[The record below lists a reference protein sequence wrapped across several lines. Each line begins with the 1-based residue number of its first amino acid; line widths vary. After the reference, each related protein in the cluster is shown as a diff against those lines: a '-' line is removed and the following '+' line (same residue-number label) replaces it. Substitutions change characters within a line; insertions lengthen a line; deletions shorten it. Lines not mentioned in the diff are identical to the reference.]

1 MKTIIAEKP
10 SVAKEIAHIVGA
22 DKREEGY
29 MQGNGYYVTWAFG
42 HLVQP
47 AMPETYGM
55 KGFHAENLPVI
66 PDPFVLVP
74 RQVKTENGYKP
85 DAGVLAQIKI
95 IGKLFD
101 SSERIIVATDAG
113 REGELIFRYLYAYL
127 GCRKPFDR
135 LWISSL
141 TDTAIREGLLNLR
154 DGKEYDNLYHAAKA
168 RSEADWLVG
177 INGTQA
183 LTIAAGRGTYS
194 VGRVQTP
201 TLGMVCERYWE
212 HKRFESKPFWQVHFG
227 VVDADSGNILKFTS
241 ANRWTDKATATDIY
255 NKVKDTGSAI
265 ITKVATKRKVE
276 KAPLLYDLTTLQ
288 KEANTQ
294 HGFTAEHT
302 LSIAQ
307 KLYEAK
313 FITYPRTSSRYISDD
328 VFATLPKLFKNLEN
342 HSEYGEKVKLL
353 PGSEDYSKNSVNA
366 AKVTDHHALLITENA
381 AIGLFKDEKIV
392 YDMILCRM
400 IEAFSADCIKDI
412 TSVSAQVDHEVEFG
426 ISGSI
431 IRQTGWRAL
440 SLKGKNKRQDKDA
453 DATDN
458 EVKDQVIPNWQEG
471 QHITLSGCT
480 ITEGKTKPKPLHT
493 ESTLLA
499 AMETAGKEIE
509 DDTMRQAM
517 KDSGIGTPAT
527 RAAIIETLLKRE
539 YMVRQQKKLVPTEK
553 GLALHSVV
561 KNMAIANVEMT
572 GKWEATFDRMIP
584 PHGLE
589 VTYDKTVHILF
600 PASVKYVDLG
610 SEDLI
615 AGKADGAEN
624 VIRVKAA
631 VKNFKKETNMSVIT
645 EDGSFYT
652 FNVKYAKEPL
662 MLNIEM
668 ADFIHDGEAVNRP
681 NNAQEIYLKELGKE
695 SPMLVHLIMKSIH
708 KENKRKVKHIGSKRF
723 GIQYLMKG
731 IYVHS
736 DLLYFHTEIKNQSN
750 VPFDVD
756 YITFKVVDKK
766 VAKRTAIQEQVLL
779 PVRAYNYVVRVAG
792 KKTEQ
797 TVFCLPKFTIPDDK
811 ELVVEMNEK
820 EGGRHQSFVVE
831 NSDLVRALTINE
843 LSVK

>member
-1 MKTIIAEKP
+1 MSQKQQTMKTIIAEKP

-113 REGELIFRYLYAYL
+113 REGELIFRYLYVYL
-127 GCRKPFDR
+127 GCQKPFDR

-212 HKRFESKPFWQVHFG
+212 HKCFESKPFWQVHFG

-241 ANRWTDKATATDIY
+241 VNRWTDKATATDIY
-255 NKVKDTGSAI
+255 NKVKETGSVI

-288 KEANTQ
+288 KEANSQ

-353 PGSEDYSKNSVNA
+353 PGSEDYSKNCVNA

-440 SLKGKNKRQDKDA
+440 SLKEKNNRQDKDA

-458 EVKDQVIPNWQEG
+458 EVKEQVIPNWQEG
-471 QHITLSGCT
+471 QHVTLSGCT

-572 GKWEATFDRMIP
+572 GKWEAELAKIER
-584 PHGLE
+584 GE
-589 VTYDKTVHILF
+589 
-600 PASVKYVDLG
+600 AS
-610 SEDLI
+610 
-615 AGKADGAEN
+615 ADGFTHSIEGYTREITAE
-624 VIRVKAA
+624 
-631 VKNFKKETNMSVIT
+631 
-645 EDGSFYT
+645 
-652 FNVKYAKEPL
+652 L
-662 MLNIEM
+662 
-668 ADFIHDGEAVNRP
+668 
-681 NNAQEIYLKELGKE
+681 LGCE
-695 SPMLVHLIMKSIH
+695 RLFSH
-708 KENKRKVKHIGSKRF
+708 KDSGCQCPKCNQGTMQFF
-723 GIQYLMKG
+723 G
-731 IYVHS
+731 
-736 DLLYFHTEIKNQSN
+736 
-750 VPFDVD
+750 
-756 YITFKVVDKK
+756 KVVRCSNK
-766 VAKRTAIQEQVLL
+766 ECGM
-779 PVRAYNYVVRVAG
+779 PVFKQVAG
-792 KKTEQ
+792 KLLTDADITDLLTKGKTRTLNGFTSKQGKSFSAAIAFDENFN
-797 TVFCLPKFTIPDDK
+797 TKFVFAEHKTA
-811 ELVVEMNEK
+811 EK
-820 EGGRHQSFVVE
+820 RG
-831 NSDLVRALTINE
+831 N
-843 LSVK
+843 VKRYKK

>member
-1 MKTIIAEKP
+1 MSQKQQTMKTIIAEKP

-29 MQGNGYYVTWAFG
+29 MQGNGYFVTWAFG

-113 REGELIFRYLYAYL
+113 REGELIFRYLYVYL
-127 GCRKPFDR
+127 GCQKPFDR

-168 RSEADWLVG
+168 RSEADWLIG

-241 ANRWTDKATATDIY
+241 ANRWADKGTATDIY

-265 ITKVATKRKVE
+265 ITKVVTKRKVE

-288 KEANTQ
+288 KEANSQ

-412 TSVSAQVDHEVEFG
+412 TSVTAKVDHEVEFG

-440 SLKGKNKRQDKDA
+440 SLMEKDNRQYKDA

-517 KDSGIGTPAT
+517 KDCGIGTPAT

-572 GKWEATFDRMIP
+572 GKWEAELAKIER
-584 PHGLE
+584 GE
-589 VTYDKTVHILF
+589 
-600 PASVKYVDLG
+600 AS
-610 SEDLI
+610 
-615 AGKADGAEN
+615 ADGFTHSIEGYTREITAE
-624 VIRVKAA
+624 
-631 VKNFKKETNMSVIT
+631 
-645 EDGSFYT
+645 
-652 FNVKYAKEPL
+652 L
-662 MLNIEM
+662 
-668 ADFIHDGEAVNRP
+668 
-681 NNAQEIYLKELGKE
+681 LGCDRLF
-695 SPMLVHLIMKSIH
+695 SH
-708 KENKRKVKHIGSKRF
+708 KDSGCQCPKCQQGTMQFF
-723 GIQYLMKG
+723 G
-731 IYVHS
+731 
-736 DLLYFHTEIKNQSN
+736 
-750 VPFDVD
+750 
-756 YITFKVVDKK
+756 KVVSCSNK
-766 VAKRTAIQEQVLL
+766 ECGM
-779 PVRAYNYVVRVAG
+779 PVFKQVAG
-792 KKTEQ
+792 KLLTDADITDLLTKGKTRTLNGFTSKQGKSFSAAIAFDENFN
-797 TVFCLPKFTIPDDK
+797 TKFVFAEHKTA
-811 ELVVEMNEK
+811 EK
-820 EGGRHQSFVVE
+820 RG
-831 NSDLVRALTINE
+831 N
-843 LSVK
+843 VKRYKK

>member
-1 MKTIIAEKP
+1 MSQKQQTMKTIIAEKP

-66 PDPFVLVP
+66 PAPFVLVP
-74 RQVKTENGYKP
+74 RQVKTENGYKA

-212 HKRFESKPFWQVHFG
+212 HKHFESKPFWQVHFG
-227 VVDADSGNILKFTS
+227 VVDTDSGNILKFIS

-265 ITKVATKRKVE
+265 ITKVVTKRKVE

-288 KEANTQ
+288 KEANSQ

-412 TSVSAQVDHEVEFG
+412 TSVTAQVDHDVEFG

-440 SLKGKNKRQDKDA
+440 SLKEKNNSQDKDA

-572 GKWEATFDRMIP
+572 GKWEAELAKIER
-584 PHGLE
+584 GE
-589 VTYDKTVHILF
+589 
-600 PASVKYVDLG
+600 AS
-610 SEDLI
+610 
-615 AGKADGAEN
+615 ADGFTHSIEGYTREITAE
-624 VIRVKAA
+624 
-631 VKNFKKETNMSVIT
+631 
-645 EDGSFYT
+645 
-652 FNVKYAKEPL
+652 L
-662 MLNIEM
+662 
-668 ADFIHDGEAVNRP
+668 
-681 NNAQEIYLKELGKE
+681 LGCDRLF
-695 SPMLVHLIMKSIH
+695 SH
-708 KENKRKVKHIGSKRF
+708 KDSGCQCPKCKHGTMQFF
-723 GIQYLMKG
+723 G
-731 IYVHS
+731 
-736 DLLYFHTEIKNQSN
+736 
-750 VPFDVD
+750 
-756 YITFKVVDKK
+756 KVVRCSNK
-766 VAKRTAIQEQVLL
+766 ECGM
-779 PVRAYNYVVRVAG
+779 PVFKQVAG
-792 KKTEQ
+792 KLLTDSDITDLLTKGKTRTLNGFTSKQGKPFSAAIAFDENFN
-797 TVFCLPKFTIPDDK
+797 TKFVFAERKTA
-811 ELVVEMNEK
+811 EK
-820 EGGRHQSFVVE
+820 RG
-831 NSDLVRALTINE
+831 N
-843 LSVK
+843 VKRNKK

>member
-1 MKTIIAEKP
+1 MSQKQQTMKTIIAEKP

-47 AMPETYGM
+47 TMPETYGM

-265 ITKVATKRKVE
+265 ITKVTTKRKVE

-288 KEANTQ
+288 KEANSQ

-353 PGSEDYSKNSVNA
+353 PCSEDYSKNSVNA

-412 TSVSAQVDHEVEFG
+412 TSVSAQVDHEIEFG

-440 SLKGKNKRQDKDA
+440 SLKEKNSKKDKNA
-453 DATDN
+453 DTTDN
-458 EVKDQVIPNWQEG
+458 EVKEQVIPNWQEG
-471 QHITLSGCT
+471 QHITFSGCT

-499 AMETAGKEIE
+499 AMETAGKEIV

-572 GKWEATFDRMIP
+572 GKWEAELAKIER
-584 PHGLE
+584 GE
-589 VTYDKTVHILF
+589 
-600 PASVKYVDLG
+600 AS
-610 SEDLI
+610 
-615 AGKADGAEN
+615 ADGFTHSIEGYTREITAE
-624 VIRVKAA
+624 
-631 VKNFKKETNMSVIT
+631 
-645 EDGSFYT
+645 
-652 FNVKYAKEPL
+652 L
-662 MLNIEM
+662 
-668 ADFIHDGEAVNRP
+668 
-681 NNAQEIYLKELGKE
+681 LGCDRLF
-695 SPMLVHLIMKSIH
+695 SH
-708 KENKRKVKHIGSKRF
+708 KDSGCQCPKCKHGTMQFF
-723 GIQYLMKG
+723 G
-731 IYVHS
+731 
-736 DLLYFHTEIKNQSN
+736 
-750 VPFDVD
+750 
-756 YITFKVVDKK
+756 KVVRCSNK
-766 VAKRTAIQEQVLL
+766 ECGM
-779 PVRAYNYVVRVAG
+779 PVFKQVAG
-792 KKTEQ
+792 KLLTDADITDLLTKGKT
-797 TVFCLPKFTIPDDK
+797 
-811 ELVVEMNEK
+811 
-820 EGGRHQSFVVE
+820 
-831 NSDLVRALTINE
+831 
-843 LSVK
+843 

>member
-1 MKTIIAEKP
+1 MSQKQQTMKTIIAEKP

-127 GCRKPFDR
+127 CCQKPFDR

-141 TDTAIREGLLNLR
+141 TDTAIREGLQNLR

-227 VVDADSGNILKFTS
+227 VVDTDSGNILKFTS

-288 KEANTQ
+288 KEANSQ

-412 TSVSAQVDHEVEFG
+412 TSVTAQVDHEVEFG

-431 IRQTGWRAL
+431 IRQTGWRTL
-440 SLKGKNKRQDKDA
+440 SLKDKNNRQDKDA

-458 EVKDQVIPNWQEG
+458 EVKDQVIPNWQKG

-572 GKWEATFDRMIP
+572 GKWEAELAKIER
-584 PHGLE
+584 GE
-589 VTYDKTVHILF
+589 
-600 PASVKYVDLG
+600 AS
-610 SEDLI
+610 
-615 AGKADGAEN
+615 ADGFTHSIEGYTREITAE
-624 VIRVKAA
+624 
-631 VKNFKKETNMSVIT
+631 
-645 EDGSFYT
+645 
-652 FNVKYAKEPL
+652 L
-662 MLNIEM
+662 
-668 ADFIHDGEAVNRP
+668 
-681 NNAQEIYLKELGKE
+681 LGCDRLF
-695 SPMLVHLIMKSIH
+695 SH
-708 KENKRKVKHIGSKRF
+708 KDSGCQCPKCKHGTMQFF
-723 GIQYLMKG
+723 G
-731 IYVHS
+731 
-736 DLLYFHTEIKNQSN
+736 
-750 VPFDVD
+750 
-756 YITFKVVDKK
+756 KVVRCSNK
-766 VAKRTAIQEQVLL
+766 ECGM
-779 PVRAYNYVVRVAG
+779 PVFKQVAG
-792 KKTEQ
+792 KLLTDADITDLLTKGKT
-797 TVFCLPKFTIPDDK
+797 
-811 ELVVEMNEK
+811 
-820 EGGRHQSFVVE
+820 
-831 NSDLVRALTINE
+831 
-843 LSVK
+843 

>member
-22 DKREEGY
+22 GKREEGY

-101 SSERIIVATDAG
+101 SSERIIVATDAR

-127 GCRKPFDR
+127 GCRKLFDR

-141 TDTAIREGLLNLR
+141 TDTAIREGLQNLR

-212 HKRFESKPFWQVHFG
+212 NKRFESKPFWQVHFG
-227 VVDADSGNILKFTS
+227 VVDTDSGNILKFTS
-241 ANRWTDKATATDIY
+241 ANRWTDKATASDIY

-288 KEANTQ
+288 KEANSQ

-328 VFATLPKLFKNLEN
+328 VFATLPKLFKNLET

-412 TSVSAQVDHEVEFG
+412 TSVTAQVDHEVEFG

-440 SLKGKNKRQDKDA
+440 SLKEKNNRQDKDA

-458 EVKDQVIPNWQEG
+458 AVKDQVIPNWQEG

-572 GKWEATFDRMIP
+572 GKWEAELAKIER
-584 PHGLE
+584 GE
-589 VTYDKTVHILF
+589 
-600 PASVKYVDLG
+600 AS
-610 SEDLI
+610 
-615 AGKADGAEN
+615 ADGFTHSIEGYT
-624 VIRVKAA
+624 R
-631 VKNFKKETNMSVIT
+631 EIT
-645 EDGSFYT
+645 AG
-652 FNVKYAKEPL
+652 L
-662 MLNIEM
+662 
-668 ADFIHDGEAVNRP
+668 
-681 NNAQEIYLKELGKE
+681 LGCDRLF
-695 SPMLVHLIMKSIH
+695 SH
-708 KENKRKVKHIGSKRF
+708 KDSGCQCPKCKHGTMQFF
-723 GIQYLMKG
+723 G
-731 IYVHS
+731 
-736 DLLYFHTEIKNQSN
+736 
-750 VPFDVD
+750 
-756 YITFKVVDKK
+756 KVVRCSNK
-766 VAKRTAIQEQVLL
+766 ECGM
-779 PVRAYNYVVRVAG
+779 PVFKQVAG
-792 KKTEQ
+792 KLLTDSDITDLLTKGKTRTLNGFTSKQGKPFSAAIAFDENFN
-797 TVFCLPKFTIPDDK
+797 TKFVFAERKTA
-811 ELVVEMNEK
+811 EK
-820 EGGRHQSFVVE
+820 RG
-831 NSDLVRALTINE
+831 N
-843 LSVK
+843 VKIYKK

>member
-22 DKREEGY
+22 TKREEGY
-29 MQGNGYYVTWAFG
+29 MHGNGYYVTWAFG

-47 AMPETYGM
+47 AMPDAYGM
-55 KGFHAENLPVI
+55 KGFYAENIPVI
-66 PDPFVLVP
+66 PRPFILVP

-85 DAGVLAQIKI
+85 DAGVVAQIKVV
-95 IGKLFD
+95 GKLFD

-113 REGELIFRYLYAYL
+113 REGELIFRYLYEYL
-127 GCRKPFDR
+127 GCKKPFDR

-141 TDTAIREGLLNLR
+141 TDSAIREGLANLR
-154 DGKEYDNLYHAAKA
+154 NGKEYDNLYHAAKA

-265 ITKVATKRKVE
+265 ITKVTTKRKVE

-288 KEANTQ
+288 KEANSQ

-353 PGSEDYSKNSVNA
+353 PCSEDYSKNSVNA

-412 TSVSAQVDHEVEFG
+412 TSVSAQVDHEIEFG

-440 SLKGKNKRQDKDA
+440 SLKEKNSKKDKNA
-453 DATDN
+453 DTTDN
-458 EVKDQVIPNWQEG
+458 EVKEQVIPNWQEG
-471 QHITLSGCT
+471 QHITFSGCT

-499 AMETAGKEIE
+499 AMETAGKEIV

-572 GKWEATFDRMIP
+572 GKWEAELAKIER
-584 PHGLE
+584 GE
-589 VTYDKTVHILF
+589 
-600 PASVKYVDLG
+600 AS
-610 SEDLI
+610 
-615 AGKADGAEN
+615 ADGFTHSIEGYTREITAE
-624 VIRVKAA
+624 
-631 VKNFKKETNMSVIT
+631 
-645 EDGSFYT
+645 
-652 FNVKYAKEPL
+652 L
-662 MLNIEM
+662 
-668 ADFIHDGEAVNRP
+668 
-681 NNAQEIYLKELGKE
+681 LGCDRLF
-695 SPMLVHLIMKSIH
+695 SH
-708 KENKRKVKHIGSKRF
+708 KDSGCQCPKCKHGTMQFF
-723 GIQYLMKG
+723 G
-731 IYVHS
+731 
-736 DLLYFHTEIKNQSN
+736 
-750 VPFDVD
+750 
-756 YITFKVVDKK
+756 KVVRCSNK
-766 VAKRTAIQEQVLL
+766 ECGM
-779 PVRAYNYVVRVAG
+779 PVFKQVAG
-792 KKTEQ
+792 KLLTDADITDLLTKGKT
-797 TVFCLPKFTIPDDK
+797 
-811 ELVVEMNEK
+811 
-820 EGGRHQSFVVE
+820 
-831 NSDLVRALTINE
+831 
-843 LSVK
+843 

>member
-127 GCRKPFDR
+127 GCQKPFDR

-241 ANRWTDKATATDIY
+241 ANRWTDKATAIDIY

-265 ITKVATKRKVE
+265 ITKVVTKRKVE

-288 KEANTQ
+288 KEANSQ

-353 PGSEDYSKNSVNA
+353 PGSEDYSKNSVDA

-440 SLKGKNKRQDKDA
+440 SLKEKNNKKDKNT

-458 EVKDQVIPNWQEG
+458 EVKEQVIPNWQEG

-572 GKWEATFDRMIP
+572 GKWEAELAKIER
-584 PHGLE
+584 GE
-589 VTYDKTVHILF
+589 
-600 PASVKYVDLG
+600 AS
-610 SEDLI
+610 
-615 AGKADGAEN
+615 ADGFTHSIEGYTREITAE
-624 VIRVKAA
+624 
-631 VKNFKKETNMSVIT
+631 
-645 EDGSFYT
+645 
-652 FNVKYAKEPL
+652 L
-662 MLNIEM
+662 
-668 ADFIHDGEAVNRP
+668 
-681 NNAQEIYLKELGKE
+681 LGCDRLF
-695 SPMLVHLIMKSIH
+695 SH
-708 KENKRKVKHIGSKRF
+708 KDSGCQCPKCKQGTMQFF
-723 GIQYLMKG
+723 G
-731 IYVHS
+731 
-736 DLLYFHTEIKNQSN
+736 
-750 VPFDVD
+750 
-756 YITFKVVDKK
+756 KVVRCSNK
-766 VAKRTAIQEQVLL
+766 ECGM
-779 PVRAYNYVVRVAG
+779 PVFKQVAG
-792 KKTEQ
+792 KLLTDADITDLLTKGKTRTLNGFISKQGKPFSAAIAFDENFN
-797 TVFCLPKFTIPDDK
+797 TKFVFAERKTA
-811 ELVVEMNEK
+811 EK
-820 EGGRHQSFVVE
+820 RG
-831 NSDLVRALTINE
+831 N
-843 LSVK
+843 VKRYKK

>member
-1 MKTIIAEKP
+1 MSQKQQTMKTIIAEKP

-22 DKREEGY
+22 GKREEGY

-113 REGELIFRYLYAYL
+113 REGELIFRYLYEYL
-127 GCRKPFDR
+127 GCKKPFDR

-141 TDTAIREGLLNLR
+141 TDSAIREGLANLR
-154 DGKEYDNLYHAAKA
+154 NGKEYDNLYHAAKA

-265 ITKVATKRKVE
+265 ITKVTTKRKVE

-288 KEANTQ
+288 KEANSQ

-353 PGSEDYSKNSVNA
+353 PCSEDYSKNSVNA

-412 TSVSAQVDHEVEFG
+412 TSVSAQVDHEIEFG

-440 SLKGKNKRQDKDA
+440 SLKEKNSKKDKNA
-453 DATDN
+453 DTTDN
-458 EVKDQVIPNWQEG
+458 EVKEQVIPNWQEG
-471 QHITLSGCT
+471 QHITFSGCT

-499 AMETAGKEIE
+499 AMETAGKEIV

-572 GKWEATFDRMIP
+572 GKWEAELAKIER
-584 PHGLE
+584 GE
-589 VTYDKTVHILF
+589 
-600 PASVKYVDLG
+600 AS
-610 SEDLI
+610 
-615 AGKADGAEN
+615 ADGFTHSIEGYTREITAE
-624 VIRVKAA
+624 
-631 VKNFKKETNMSVIT
+631 
-645 EDGSFYT
+645 
-652 FNVKYAKEPL
+652 L
-662 MLNIEM
+662 
-668 ADFIHDGEAVNRP
+668 
-681 NNAQEIYLKELGKE
+681 LGCDRLF
-695 SPMLVHLIMKSIH
+695 SH
-708 KENKRKVKHIGSKRF
+708 KDSGCQCPKCKHGTMQFF
-723 GIQYLMKG
+723 G
-731 IYVHS
+731 
-736 DLLYFHTEIKNQSN
+736 
-750 VPFDVD
+750 
-756 YITFKVVDKK
+756 KVVRCSNK
-766 VAKRTAIQEQVLL
+766 ECGM
-779 PVRAYNYVVRVAG
+779 PVFKQVAG
-792 KKTEQ
+792 KLLTDADITDLLTKGKT
-797 TVFCLPKFTIPDDK
+797 
-811 ELVVEMNEK
+811 
-820 EGGRHQSFVVE
+820 
-831 NSDLVRALTINE
+831 
-843 LSVK
+843 

>member
-241 ANRWTDKATATDIY
+241 ANRWADKATATDIY

-288 KEANTQ
+288 KEANSQ

-328 VFATLPKLFKNLEN
+328 IFATLPKLFKNLEN

-440 SLKGKNKRQDKDA
+440 SLKEKNKRQDKDA

-509 DDTMRQAM
+509 DDTMRQSM
-517 KDSGIGTPAT
+517 KDIGIGTPAT

-572 GKWEATFDRMIP
+572 GKWEAELAKIER
-584 PHGLE
+584 GE
-589 VTYDKTVHILF
+589 
-600 PASVKYVDLG
+600 AS
-610 SEDLI
+610 
-615 AGKADGAEN
+615 ADGFTHSIEGYTREITAE
-624 VIRVKAA
+624 
-631 VKNFKKETNMSVIT
+631 
-645 EDGSFYT
+645 
-652 FNVKYAKEPL
+652 L
-662 MLNIEM
+662 
-668 ADFIHDGEAVNRP
+668 
-681 NNAQEIYLKELGKE
+681 LGCDRLFSHKD
-695 SPMLVHLIMKSIH
+695 SGCQCPKCKQGIMQF
-708 KENKRKVKHIGSKRF
+708 F
-723 GIQYLMKG
+723 G
-731 IYVHS
+731 
-736 DLLYFHTEIKNQSN
+736 
-750 VPFDVD
+750 
-756 YITFKVVDKK
+756 KVVRCSNK
-766 VAKRTAIQEQVLL
+766 ECGM
-779 PVRAYNYVVRVAG
+779 PVFKQVAG
-792 KKTEQ
+792 KLLTDADITDLLIKGKTRTLNGFTSKQGKSFSAAIAFDENFN
-797 TVFCLPKFTIPDDK
+797 TKFVFAERKTA
-811 ELVVEMNEK
+811 EK
-820 EGGRHQSFVVE
+820 RG
-831 NSDLVRALTINE
+831 N
-843 LSVK
+843 VKRYKK

>member
-255 NKVKDTGSAI
+255 NKVIDTGSAI
-265 ITKVATKRKVE
+265 ITKVTTKRKVE

-288 KEANTQ
+288 KEANSQ

-400 IEAFSADCIKDI
+400 IEAFSSDCIKDI

-440 SLKGKNKRQDKDA
+440 SLKEKNNRQDKDA

-458 EVKDQVIPNWQEG
+458 EVKEQVIPNWQEG
-471 QHITLSGCT
+471 QHITFSGCT

-517 KDSGIGTPAT
+517 KDCGIGTPAT

-572 GKWEATFDRMIP
+572 GKWEAELAKIER
-584 PHGLE
+584 GE
-589 VTYDKTVHILF
+589 
-600 PASVKYVDLG
+600 AS
-610 SEDLI
+610 
-615 AGKADGAEN
+615 ADGFTRSIEGYTHEITAE
-624 VIRVKAA
+624 
-631 VKNFKKETNMSVIT
+631 
-645 EDGSFYT
+645 
-652 FNVKYAKEPL
+652 L
-662 MLNIEM
+662 
-668 ADFIHDGEAVNRP
+668 
-681 NNAQEIYLKELGKE
+681 LGCDRLF
-695 SPMLVHLIMKSIH
+695 SH
-708 KENKRKVKHIGSKRF
+708 KDSGCQCPKCKHGTMQFF
-723 GIQYLMKG
+723 G
-731 IYVHS
+731 
-736 DLLYFHTEIKNQSN
+736 
-750 VPFDVD
+750 
-756 YITFKVVDKK
+756 KVVRCSNK
-766 VAKRTAIQEQVLL
+766 ECGM
-779 PVRAYNYVVRVAG
+779 PVFKQVAG
-792 KKTEQ
+792 KLLTDADITDLLTKGKTRTLNGFTSKQGKSFSAAIAFDENFN
-797 TVFCLPKFTIPDDK
+797 TKFVFAERKTA
-811 ELVVEMNEK
+811 EK
-820 EGGRHQSFVVE
+820 RG
-831 NSDLVRALTINE
+831 N
-843 LSVK
+843 VKRYKK

>member
-1 MKTIIAEKP
+1 MSQKQQTMKTIIAEKP

-29 MQGNGYYVTWAFG
+29 MQGNGYFVTWAFG

-113 REGELIFRYLYAYL
+113 REGELIFRYLYSYL
-127 GCRKPFDR
+127 DCRKPFDR

-141 TDTAIREGLLNLR
+141 TDTAIREGLQNLR

-227 VVDADSGNILKFTS
+227 VVDTDSGNILKFTS
-241 ANRWTDKATATDIY
+241 ANRWADKGTATDIY

-288 KEANTQ
+288 KEANSQ

-353 PGSEDYSKNSVNA
+353 SGSEDYCKNSVNA

-412 TSVSAQVDHEVEFG
+412 TSVTAQVDHEVEFG

-440 SLKGKNKRQDKDA
+440 SLKEKNKRQDKDA

-480 ITEGKTKPKPLHT
+480 ITEGKTKPKLLHT

-517 KDSGIGTPAT
+517 KDCGIGTPAT

-572 GKWEATFDRMIP
+572 GKWEAELAKIER
-584 PHGLE
+584 GE
-589 VTYDKTVHILF
+589 
-600 PASVKYVDLG
+600 AS
-610 SEDLI
+610 
-615 AGKADGAEN
+615 ADGFTHSIEGYTREITAE
-624 VIRVKAA
+624 
-631 VKNFKKETNMSVIT
+631 
-645 EDGSFYT
+645 
-652 FNVKYAKEPL
+652 L
-662 MLNIEM
+662 
-668 ADFIHDGEAVNRP
+668 
-681 NNAQEIYLKELGKE
+681 LGCDRLF
-695 SPMLVHLIMKSIH
+695 SH
-708 KENKRKVKHIGSKRF
+708 KDSGCQCPKCKHGTMQFF
-723 GIQYLMKG
+723 G
-731 IYVHS
+731 
-736 DLLYFHTEIKNQSN
+736 
-750 VPFDVD
+750 
-756 YITFKVVDKK
+756 KVVRCSNK
-766 VAKRTAIQEQVLL
+766 ECGM
-779 PVRAYNYVVRVAG
+779 PVFKQVAG
-792 KKTEQ
+792 KLLTDADITDLLTKGKTRTLNGFISKQGKPFSAAIAFDENFN
-797 TVFCLPKFTIPDDK
+797 TKFVFAEHKTA
-811 ELVVEMNEK
+811 EK
-820 EGGRHQSFVVE
+820 RG
-831 NSDLVRALTINE
+831 N
-843 LSVK
+843 VKRYKK

>member
-22 DKREEGY
+22 GKREEGY

-113 REGELIFRYLYAYL
+113 REGELIFRYLYEYL
-127 GCRKPFDR
+127 GCKKPFDR

-141 TDTAIREGLLNLR
+141 TDSAIREGLANLR
-154 DGKEYDNLYHAAKA
+154 NGKEYDNLYHAAKA

-241 ANRWTDKATATDIY
+241 ANRWADKATATDIY

-288 KEANTQ
+288 KEANSQ

-353 PGSEDYSKNSVNA
+353 PCSEDYSKNSVNA

-412 TSVSAQVDHEVEFG
+412 TSVSAQVDHEIEFG

-440 SLKGKNKRQDKDA
+440 SLKEKNSKKDKNA
-453 DATDN
+453 DTTDN
-458 EVKDQVIPNWQEG
+458 EVKEQVIPNWQEG
-471 QHITLSGCT
+471 QHITFSGCT

-499 AMETAGKEIE
+499 AMETAGKEIV
-509 DDTMRQAM
+509 DDTIRQAM

-572 GKWEATFDRMIP
+572 GKWEAELAKIER
-584 PHGLE
+584 GE
-589 VTYDKTVHILF
+589 
-600 PASVKYVDLG
+600 AS
-610 SEDLI
+610 
-615 AGKADGAEN
+615 ADGFTHSIEGYTREITAE
-624 VIRVKAA
+624 
-631 VKNFKKETNMSVIT
+631 
-645 EDGSFYT
+645 
-652 FNVKYAKEPL
+652 L
-662 MLNIEM
+662 
-668 ADFIHDGEAVNRP
+668 
-681 NNAQEIYLKELGKE
+681 LGCDRLF
-695 SPMLVHLIMKSIH
+695 SH
-708 KENKRKVKHIGSKRF
+708 KDSGCQCPKCKHGTMQFF
-723 GIQYLMKG
+723 G
-731 IYVHS
+731 
-736 DLLYFHTEIKNQSN
+736 
-750 VPFDVD
+750 
-756 YITFKVVDKK
+756 KVVRCSNK
-766 VAKRTAIQEQVLL
+766 ECGM
-779 PVRAYNYVVRVAG
+779 PVFKQVAG
-792 KKTEQ
+792 KLLTDADITDLLTKGKT
-797 TVFCLPKFTIPDDK
+797 
-811 ELVVEMNEK
+811 
-820 EGGRHQSFVVE
+820 
-831 NSDLVRALTINE
+831 
-843 LSVK
+843 

>member
-1 MKTIIAEKP
+1 MSQKQQTMKTIIAEKP

-29 MQGNGYYVTWAFG
+29 MQGNGYFVTWAFG

-113 REGELIFRYLYAYL
+113 REGELIFRYLYVYL
-127 GCRKPFDR
+127 GCQKPFDR

-154 DGKEYDNLYHAAKA
+154 DGKGYDNLYHAAKA

-212 HKRFESKPFWQVHFG
+212 HKHFESKPFWQVHFG

-241 ANRWTDKATATDIY
+241 VNRWTDKATATDIY
-255 NKVKDTGSAI
+255 NKVKETGSVI

-288 KEANTQ
+288 KEANSQ

-412 TSVSAQVDHEVEFG
+412 TSVTAQVDHDVEFG

-440 SLKGKNKRQDKDA
+440 SLKEKNNSQDKDA

-572 GKWEATFDRMIP
+572 GKWEAELAKIER
-584 PHGLE
+584 GE
-589 VTYDKTVHILF
+589 
-600 PASVKYVDLG
+600 AS
-610 SEDLI
+610 
-615 AGKADGAEN
+615 ADGFTHSIEGYTREITAE
-624 VIRVKAA
+624 
-631 VKNFKKETNMSVIT
+631 
-645 EDGSFYT
+645 
-652 FNVKYAKEPL
+652 L
-662 MLNIEM
+662 
-668 ADFIHDGEAVNRP
+668 
-681 NNAQEIYLKELGKE
+681 LGCDRLF
-695 SPMLVHLIMKSIH
+695 SH
-708 KENKRKVKHIGSKRF
+708 KDSGCQCPKCKHGTMQFF
-723 GIQYLMKG
+723 G
-731 IYVHS
+731 
-736 DLLYFHTEIKNQSN
+736 
-750 VPFDVD
+750 
-756 YITFKVVDKK
+756 KVVRCSNK
-766 VAKRTAIQEQVLL
+766 ECGM
-779 PVRAYNYVVRVAG
+779 PVFKQVAG
-792 KKTEQ
+792 KLLTDADITDLLTKGKTRTLNGFTSKQGKSFSAAIAFDENFN
-797 TVFCLPKFTIPDDK
+797 TKFVFAERKTA
-811 ELVVEMNEK
+811 EK
-820 EGGRHQSFVVE
+820 RG
-831 NSDLVRALTINE
+831 N
-843 LSVK
+843 VKRYKK

>member
-141 TDTAIREGLLNLR
+141 TDTAIREGLQNLR

-227 VVDADSGNILKFTS
+227 VVEADSGNILKFTS
-241 ANRWTDKATATDIY
+241 ASRWTDKATATDIY

-276 KAPLLYDLTTLQ
+276 KSPLLYDLTTLQ
-288 KEANTQ
+288 KEANSQ

-412 TSVSAQVDHEVEFG
+412 TSVTAQVDHEVEFG

-440 SLKGKNKRQDKDA
+440 SLKEKNKRQDKDA

-561 KNMAIANVEMT
+561 KNMAIANVKMT
-572 GKWEATFDRMIP
+572 GKWEAELAKIER
-584 PHGLE
+584 GE
-589 VTYDKTVHILF
+589 
-600 PASVKYVDLG
+600 AS
-610 SEDLI
+610 
-615 AGKADGAEN
+615 ADGFTHSIEGYTREITAE
-624 VIRVKAA
+624 
-631 VKNFKKETNMSVIT
+631 
-645 EDGSFYT
+645 
-652 FNVKYAKEPL
+652 L
-662 MLNIEM
+662 
-668 ADFIHDGEAVNRP
+668 
-681 NNAQEIYLKELGKE
+681 LGCDRLF
-695 SPMLVHLIMKSIH
+695 SH
-708 KENKRKVKHIGSKRF
+708 KDSGCQCPKCKQGTMQFF
-723 GIQYLMKG
+723 G
-731 IYVHS
+731 
-736 DLLYFHTEIKNQSN
+736 
-750 VPFDVD
+750 
-756 YITFKVVDKK
+756 KVVRCSNK
-766 VAKRTAIQEQVLL
+766 ECGM
-779 PVRAYNYVVRVAG
+779 PVFKQVAG
-792 KKTEQ
+792 KLLTDADITDLLTKGKTRTLNGFISKQGKPFSAAIAFDENFN
-797 TVFCLPKFTIPDDK
+797 TKFVFAERKTA
-811 ELVVEMNEK
+811 EK
-820 EGGRHQSFVVE
+820 RG
-831 NSDLVRALTINE
+831 N
-843 LSVK
+843 VKRYKK

>member
-141 TDTAIREGLLNLR
+141 TDTAIREGLQTLT
-154 DGKEYDNLYHAAKA
+154 DGKEYDNLYYAAKA

-265 ITKVATKRKVE
+265 ITKVVTKRKVE

-288 KEANTQ
+288 KEANSQ

-381 AIGLFKDEKIV
+381 VIGLFKDEKIV

-412 TSVSAQVDHEVEFG
+412 TSVTAQVDHEVEFG

-440 SLKGKNKRQDKDA
+440 SLKEKNNRQDKDA

-572 GKWEATFDRMIP
+572 GKWEAELAKIER
-584 PHGLE
+584 GE
-589 VTYDKTVHILF
+589 
-600 PASVKYVDLG
+600 AS
-610 SEDLI
+610 
-615 AGKADGAEN
+615 ADGFTHSIEGYTREITAE
-624 VIRVKAA
+624 
-631 VKNFKKETNMSVIT
+631 
-645 EDGSFYT
+645 
-652 FNVKYAKEPL
+652 L
-662 MLNIEM
+662 
-668 ADFIHDGEAVNRP
+668 
-681 NNAQEIYLKELGKE
+681 LGCDRLF
-695 SPMLVHLIMKSIH
+695 SH
-708 KENKRKVKHIGSKRF
+708 KDSGCQCPKCKQGTMQFF
-723 GIQYLMKG
+723 G
-731 IYVHS
+731 
-736 DLLYFHTEIKNQSN
+736 
-750 VPFDVD
+750 
-756 YITFKVVDKK
+756 KVVRCSNK
-766 VAKRTAIQEQVLL
+766 ECGM
-779 PVRAYNYVVRVAG
+779 PVFKQVAG
-792 KKTEQ
+792 KLLTDADITDLLTKGKTRTLNGFISKQGKPFSAAIAFDENFN
-797 TVFCLPKFTIPDDK
+797 TKFVFAERKTA
-811 ELVVEMNEK
+811 EK
-820 EGGRHQSFVVE
+820 RG
-831 NSDLVRALTINE
+831 N
-843 LSVK
+843 VKRYKK

>member
-154 DGKEYDNLYHAAKA
+154 DGKGYDNLYHAAKA

-212 HKRFESKPFWQVHFG
+212 HKHFESKPFWQVHFG

-241 ANRWTDKATATDIY
+241 VNRWTDKATATDIY
-255 NKVKDTGSAI
+255 NKVKETGSVI

-288 KEANTQ
+288 KEANSQ

-342 HSEYGEKVKLL
+342 HSEYGEKVKFL

-412 TSVSAQVDHEVEFG
+412 TSVTAQVDHEVEFG

-440 SLKGKNKRQDKDA
+440 SLKEKNKRQDKDA

-517 KDSGIGTPAT
+517 KDCGIGTPAT

-572 GKWEATFDRMIP
+572 GKWEAELAKIER
-584 PHGLE
+584 GE
-589 VTYDKTVHILF
+589 
-600 PASVKYVDLG
+600 AS
-610 SEDLI
+610 
-615 AGKADGAEN
+615 ADGFTHSIEGYTREITAE
-624 VIRVKAA
+624 
-631 VKNFKKETNMSVIT
+631 
-645 EDGSFYT
+645 
-652 FNVKYAKEPL
+652 L
-662 MLNIEM
+662 
-668 ADFIHDGEAVNRP
+668 
-681 NNAQEIYLKELGKE
+681 LGCDRLF
-695 SPMLVHLIMKSIH
+695 SH
-708 KENKRKVKHIGSKRF
+708 KDSGCQCPKCKHGTMQFF
-723 GIQYLMKG
+723 G
-731 IYVHS
+731 
-736 DLLYFHTEIKNQSN
+736 
-750 VPFDVD
+750 
-756 YITFKVVDKK
+756 KVVRCSNK
-766 VAKRTAIQEQVLL
+766 ECGM
-779 PVRAYNYVVRVAG
+779 PVFKQVAG
-792 KKTEQ
+792 KLLTDSDITDLLTKGKTRTLNGFTSKQGKSFSAAIAFDENFN
-797 TVFCLPKFTIPDDK
+797 TKFVFAERKTA
-811 ELVVEMNEK
+811 EK
-820 EGGRHQSFVVE
+820 RG
-831 NSDLVRALTINE
+831 N
-843 LSVK
+843 VKRYKK

>member
-1 MKTIIAEKP
+1 MSQKQQTMKTIIAEKP

-29 MQGNGYYVTWAFG
+29 MQGNGYFVTWAFG

-141 TDTAIREGLLNLR
+141 TDTAIREGLLNLK

-241 ANRWTDKATATDIY
+241 ANRWADKGTATDIY

-265 ITKVATKRKVE
+265 ITKVVTKRKVE

-288 KEANTQ
+288 KEANSQ

-412 TSVSAQVDHEVEFG
+412 TSVTAQVDHDVEFG

-431 IRQTGWRAL
+431 IRQTGWRTL
-440 SLKGKNKRQDKDA
+440 SLKEKNNRQDKDA

-572 GKWEATFDRMIP
+572 GKWEAELAKIER
-584 PHGLE
+584 GE
-589 VTYDKTVHILF
+589 
-600 PASVKYVDLG
+600 AS
-610 SEDLI
+610 
-615 AGKADGAEN
+615 ADGFTHSIEGYTREITAELLGCD
-624 VIRVKAA
+624 RLFSHKDSGCQCP
-631 VKNFKKETNMSVIT
+631 KCKQGT
-645 EDGSFYT
+645 
-652 FNVKYAKEPL
+652 
-662 MLNIEM
+662 ML
-668 ADFIHDGEAVNRP
+668 F
-681 NNAQEIYLKELGKE
+681 
-695 SPMLVHLIMKSIH
+695 
-708 KENKRKVKHIGSKRF
+708 F
-723 GIQYLMKG
+723 G
-731 IYVHS
+731 
-736 DLLYFHTEIKNQSN
+736 
-750 VPFDVD
+750 
-756 YITFKVVDKK
+756 KVVRCSNK
-766 VAKRTAIQEQVLL
+766 ECGM
-779 PVRAYNYVVRVAG
+779 PVFKQVAG
-792 KKTEQ
+792 KLLTDADITDLLTKGKTRMLNGFTSKQGKPFSAAIAFDEDFN
-797 TVFCLPKFTIPDDK
+797 TKFVFAERKTA
-811 ELVVEMNEK
+811 EK
-820 EGGRHQSFVVE
+820 RG
-831 NSDLVRALTINE
+831 N
-843 LSVK
+843 VKRYKK

>member
-1 MKTIIAEKP
+1 MSQKQQTMKTIIAEKP

-22 DKREEGY
+22 GKREEGY

-113 REGELIFRYLYAYL
+113 REGELIFRYLYEYL
-127 GCRKPFDR
+127 GCKKPFDR

-141 TDTAIREGLLNLR
+141 TDSAIREGLANLR
-154 DGKEYDNLYHAAKA
+154 NGKEYDNLYHAAKA

-265 ITKVATKRKVE
+265 ITKVTTKRKVE

-288 KEANTQ
+288 KEANSQ

-353 PGSEDYSKNSVNA
+353 PCSEDYSKNSVNA

-440 SLKGKNKRQDKDA
+440 SLKEKNSKKDKNA
-453 DATDN
+453 DTTDN
-458 EVKDQVIPNWQEG
+458 EVKEQVIPNWQEG

-499 AMETAGKEIE
+499 AMENPCKREQIQTCLDLPSAAGFGGTQTAGKEIV

-572 GKWEATFDRMIP
+572 GKWEAELAKIER
-584 PHGLE
+584 GE
-589 VTYDKTVHILF
+589 
-600 PASVKYVDLG
+600 AS
-610 SEDLI
+610 
-615 AGKADGAEN
+615 ADGFTHSIEGYTREITAE
-624 VIRVKAA
+624 
-631 VKNFKKETNMSVIT
+631 
-645 EDGSFYT
+645 
-652 FNVKYAKEPL
+652 L
-662 MLNIEM
+662 
-668 ADFIHDGEAVNRP
+668 
-681 NNAQEIYLKELGKE
+681 LGCDRLF
-695 SPMLVHLIMKSIH
+695 SH
-708 KENKRKVKHIGSKRF
+708 KDSGCQCPKCKHGTMQFF
-723 GIQYLMKG
+723 G
-731 IYVHS
+731 
-736 DLLYFHTEIKNQSN
+736 
-750 VPFDVD
+750 
-756 YITFKVVDKK
+756 KVVRCSNK
-766 VAKRTAIQEQVLL
+766 ECGM
-779 PVRAYNYVVRVAG
+779 PVFKQVAG
-792 KKTEQ
+792 KLLTDADITDLLTKGKT
-797 TVFCLPKFTIPDDK
+797 
-811 ELVVEMNEK
+811 
-820 EGGRHQSFVVE
+820 
-831 NSDLVRALTINE
+831 
-843 LSVK
+843 

>member
-1 MKTIIAEKP
+1 MSQKQQTMKTIIAEKP

-29 MQGNGYYVTWAFG
+29 MQGNGYFVTWAFG

-47 AMPETYGM
+47 FMPDTYGM

-141 TDTAIREGLLNLR
+141 TDTAIREGLQNLR

-241 ANRWTDKATATDIY
+241 VNRWTDKATATDIY

-288 KEANTQ
+288 KEANSQ

-440 SLKGKNKRQDKDA
+440 SLKEKNNRLDKDA

-471 QHITLSGCT
+471 QHITFSGCT

-517 KDSGIGTPAT
+517 KDCGIGTPAT

-572 GKWEATFDRMIP
+572 GKWEAELAKIER
-584 PHGLE
+584 GE
-589 VTYDKTVHILF
+589 
-600 PASVKYVDLG
+600 AS
-610 SEDLI
+610 
-615 AGKADGAEN
+615 ADGFTHSIEGYTREITAE
-624 VIRVKAA
+624 
-631 VKNFKKETNMSVIT
+631 
-645 EDGSFYT
+645 
-652 FNVKYAKEPL
+652 L
-662 MLNIEM
+662 
-668 ADFIHDGEAVNRP
+668 
-681 NNAQEIYLKELGKE
+681 LGCDRLF
-695 SPMLVHLIMKSIH
+695 SH
-708 KENKRKVKHIGSKRF
+708 KDSGCQCPKCKHGTMQFF
-723 GIQYLMKG
+723 G
-731 IYVHS
+731 
-736 DLLYFHTEIKNQSN
+736 
-750 VPFDVD
+750 
-756 YITFKVVDKK
+756 KVVRCSNK
-766 VAKRTAIQEQVLL
+766 ECGM
-779 PVRAYNYVVRVAG
+779 PVFKQVAG
-792 KKTEQ
+792 KLLTDADITDLLTKGKTRTLNGFISKQGKPFSAAIAFDENFN
-797 TVFCLPKFTIPDDK
+797 TKFVFAERKTA
-811 ELVVEMNEK
+811 EK
-820 EGGRHQSFVVE
+820 RG
-831 NSDLVRALTINE
+831 N
-843 LSVK
+843 VKRYKK

>member
-141 TDTAIREGLLNLR
+141 TDTAIREGLQNLT

-288 KEANTQ
+288 KEANSQ

-353 PGSEDYSKNSVNA
+353 SGSEDYSKNSVNA

-412 TSVSAQVDHEVEFG
+412 TSVTAQVDHEVEFG

-440 SLKGKNKRQDKDA
+440 SLKEKNKRQDKDA

-572 GKWEATFDRMIP
+572 GKWEAELAKIER
-584 PHGLE
+584 GE
-589 VTYDKTVHILF
+589 
-600 PASVKYVDLG
+600 AS
-610 SEDLI
+610 
-615 AGKADGAEN
+615 ADGFTHSIEGYTREITAE
-624 VIRVKAA
+624 
-631 VKNFKKETNMSVIT
+631 
-645 EDGSFYT
+645 
-652 FNVKYAKEPL
+652 L
-662 MLNIEM
+662 
-668 ADFIHDGEAVNRP
+668 
-681 NNAQEIYLKELGKE
+681 LGCDRLF
-695 SPMLVHLIMKSIH
+695 SH
-708 KENKRKVKHIGSKRF
+708 KDSGCLCPKCKHGTMQFF
-723 GIQYLMKG
+723 G
-731 IYVHS
+731 
-736 DLLYFHTEIKNQSN
+736 
-750 VPFDVD
+750 
-756 YITFKVVDKK
+756 KVVRCSNK
-766 VAKRTAIQEQVLL
+766 ECGM
-779 PVRAYNYVVRVAG
+779 PVFKQVAG
-792 KKTEQ
+792 KLLTDSDITDLLTKGKTRTLNGFTSKQGKPFSAAIAFDENFN
-797 TVFCLPKFTIPDDK
+797 TKFVFAERKTA
-811 ELVVEMNEK
+811 EK
-820 EGGRHQSFVVE
+820 RG
-831 NSDLVRALTINE
+831 N
-843 LSVK
+843 VKRYKK

>member
-127 GCRKPFDR
+127 GCQKPFDR

-141 TDTAIREGLLNLR
+141 TDTAIREGLQNLT

-288 KEANTQ
+288 KEANSQ

-381 AIGLFKDEKIV
+381 AIGLFKDEKTV

-412 TSVSAQVDHEVEFG
+412 TSVTAQVDHEVEFG

-440 SLKGKNKRQDKDA
+440 SLKEKNNRQDKDA

-458 EVKDQVIPNWQEG
+458 EVKEQVIPNWQEG

-572 GKWEATFDRMIP
+572 GKWEAELAKIER
-584 PHGLE
+584 GE
-589 VTYDKTVHILF
+589 
-600 PASVKYVDLG
+600 AS
-610 SEDLI
+610 
-615 AGKADGAEN
+615 ADGFTHSIEGYTREITAE
-624 VIRVKAA
+624 
-631 VKNFKKETNMSVIT
+631 
-645 EDGSFYT
+645 
-652 FNVKYAKEPL
+652 L
-662 MLNIEM
+662 
-668 ADFIHDGEAVNRP
+668 
-681 NNAQEIYLKELGKE
+681 LGCDRLF
-695 SPMLVHLIMKSIH
+695 SH
-708 KENKRKVKHIGSKRF
+708 KDSGCQCPKCKQGTMQFF
-723 GIQYLMKG
+723 G
-731 IYVHS
+731 
-736 DLLYFHTEIKNQSN
+736 
-750 VPFDVD
+750 
-756 YITFKVVDKK
+756 KVV
-766 VAKRTAIQEQVLL
+766 RCSIRECGM
-779 PVRAYNYVVRVAG
+779 PVFKQVAG
-792 KKTEQ
+792 KLLTDADITDLLTKGKTRTLNGFTSKQGKPFSAAIAFDEDFN
-797 TVFCLPKFTIPDDK
+797 TKFVFAEHKTA
-811 ELVVEMNEK
+811 EK
-820 EGGRHQSFVVE
+820 RG
-831 NSDLVRALTINE
+831 N
-843 LSVK
+843 VKRYKK

>member
-1 MKTIIAEKP
+1 MSQKQQTMKTIIAEKP

-29 MQGNGYYVTWAFG
+29 MQGNGYFVTWAFG

-55 KGFHAENLPVI
+55 KGFHVENLPVI
-66 PDPFVLVP
+66 PDPFILVP

-113 REGELIFRYLYAYL
+113 REGELIFRYLYSYL

-141 TDTAIREGLLNLR
+141 TDTAIREGLLNLK

-227 VVDADSGNILKFTS
+227 VVDADSGNIQKFTS

-265 ITKVATKRKVE
+265 ITKVTTKRKVE

-288 KEANTQ
+288 KEANSQ

-412 TSVSAQVDHEVEFG
+412 TSVTAQVDREVEFG

-431 IRQTGWRAL
+431 VRQTGWRAL
-440 SLKGKNKRQDKDA
+440 SFKEKNKRQDKDA

-458 EVKDQVIPNWQEG
+458 EVKEQVIPNWQEG

-517 KDSGIGTPAT
+517 KDCGIGTPAT

-572 GKWEATFDRMIP
+572 GKWEAELAKIER
-584 PHGLE
+584 GE
-589 VTYDKTVHILF
+589 
-600 PASVKYVDLG
+600 AS
-610 SEDLI
+610 
-615 AGKADGAEN
+615 ADGFPHSIEGYTREITAE
-624 VIRVKAA
+624 
-631 VKNFKKETNMSVIT
+631 
-645 EDGSFYT
+645 
-652 FNVKYAKEPL
+652 L
-662 MLNIEM
+662 
-668 ADFIHDGEAVNRP
+668 
-681 NNAQEIYLKELGKE
+681 LGCDRLF
-695 SPMLVHLIMKSIH
+695 SH
-708 KENKRKVKHIGSKRF
+708 KDSGCQCPKCKQGTMQFF
-723 GIQYLMKG
+723 G
-731 IYVHS
+731 
-736 DLLYFHTEIKNQSN
+736 
-750 VPFDVD
+750 
-756 YITFKVVDKK
+756 KVVRCSNK
-766 VAKRTAIQEQVLL
+766 ECGM
-779 PVRAYNYVVRVAG
+779 PVFKQVAG
-792 KKTEQ
+792 KLLTDSDITDLLTKGKTRTLNGFISKQGKSFSAAIAFDENFN
-797 TVFCLPKFTIPDDK
+797 TKFVFAEHKTA
-811 ELVVEMNEK
+811 EK
-820 EGGRHQSFVVE
+820 RG
-831 NSDLVRALTINE
+831 N
-843 LSVK
+843 VKRYKK

>member
-1 MKTIIAEKP
+1 MSQKQQTMKTIIAEKP

-22 DKREEGY
+22 YKREEGY

-113 REGELIFRYLYAYL
+113 REGELIFRYLYEYL
-127 GCRKPFDR
+127 GCKKPFDR

-141 TDTAIREGLLNLR
+141 TDSAIREGLANLR
-154 DGKEYDNLYHAAKA
+154 NGKEYDNLYHAAKA

-241 ANRWTDKATATDIY
+241 VNRWTDKATATDIY

-265 ITKVATKRKVE
+265 ITKVVTKRKVE

-288 KEANTQ
+288 KEANSQ

-412 TSVSAQVDHEVEFG
+412 TSVTAKVDHEVEFG

-440 SLKGKNKRQDKDA
+440 SLKEKDNRQYKDA

-517 KDSGIGTPAT
+517 KDCGIGTPAT

-553 GLALHSVV
+553 GLAPHSVV

-572 GKWEATFDRMIP
+572 ANGRRNLPRLNEVKQVQTGSPIVSKVIP
-584 PHGLE
+584 
-589 VTYDKTVHILF
+589 
-600 PASVKYVDLG
+600 VKSLR
-610 SEDLI
+610 
-615 AGKADGAEN
+615 N
-624 VIRVKAA
+624 
-631 VKNFKKETNMSVIT
+631 
-645 EDGSFYT
+645 
-652 FNVKYAKEPL
+652 
-662 MLNIEM
+662 
-668 ADFIHDGEAVNRP
+668 
-681 NNAQEIYLKELGKE
+681 
-695 SPMLVHLIMKSIH
+695 
-708 KENKRKVKHIGSKRF
+708 
-723 GIQYLMKG
+723 
-731 IYVHS
+731 
-736 DLLYFHTEIKNQSN
+736 
-750 VPFDVD
+750 
-756 YITFKVVDKK
+756 
-766 VAKRTAIQEQVLL
+766 
-779 PVRAYNYVVRVAG
+779 
-792 KKTEQ
+792 
-797 TVFCLPKFTIPDDK
+797 C
-811 ELVVEMNEK
+811 
-820 EGGRHQSFVVE
+820 
-831 NSDLVRALTINE
+831 
-843 LSVK
+843 

>member
-141 TDTAIREGLLNLR
+141 TDTAIREGLLNLK

-288 KEANTQ
+288 KEANSQ
-294 HGFTAEHT
+294 YGFTAEHT

-353 PGSEDYSKNSVNA
+353 PGSEDYSKNSMNA

-440 SLKGKNKRQDKDA
+440 SLKEKNKRQDKDA

-458 EVKDQVIPNWQEG
+458 EVKEQFIPNWQEG

-509 DDTMRQAM
+509 DDTTRQAM

-572 GKWEATFDRMIP
+572 GKWEAELAKIER
-584 PHGLE
+584 GE
-589 VTYDKTVHILF
+589 
-600 PASVKYVDLG
+600 AS
-610 SEDLI
+610 
-615 AGKADGAEN
+615 ADGFTHSIEGYTREITAE
-624 VIRVKAA
+624 
-631 VKNFKKETNMSVIT
+631 
-645 EDGSFYT
+645 
-652 FNVKYAKEPL
+652 L
-662 MLNIEM
+662 
-668 ADFIHDGEAVNRP
+668 
-681 NNAQEIYLKELGKE
+681 LGCDRLF
-695 SPMLVHLIMKSIH
+695 SH
-708 KENKRKVKHIGSKRF
+708 KDSGCQCPKCKHGTMQFF
-723 GIQYLMKG
+723 G
-731 IYVHS
+731 
-736 DLLYFHTEIKNQSN
+736 
-750 VPFDVD
+750 
-756 YITFKVVDKK
+756 KVVRCSNK
-766 VAKRTAIQEQVLL
+766 ECGM
-779 PVRAYNYVVRVAG
+779 PVFKQVAG
-792 KKTEQ
+792 KLLTDSDITDLLTKGKTRTLNGFTSKQGKPFSAAIAFDENFN
-797 TVFCLPKFTIPDDK
+797 TKFVFAERKTA
-811 ELVVEMNEK
+811 EK
-820 EGGRHQSFVVE
+820 RG
-831 NSDLVRALTINE
+831 N
-843 LSVK
+843 VKRYKK

>member
-1 MKTIIAEKP
+1 MSQKQQTMKTIIAEKP

-101 SSERIIVATDAG
+101 NSERIIVATDAG

-288 KEANTQ
+288 KEANSQ

-353 PGSEDYSKNSVNA
+353 PCSEDYSKNSVNA

-412 TSVSAQVDHEVEFG
+412 TSVSAQVDHEIEFG

-440 SLKGKNKRQDKDA
+440 SLKEKNSKKDKNA
-453 DATDN
+453 DTTDN
-458 EVKDQVIPNWQEG
+458 EVKEQVIPNWQEG
-471 QHITLSGCT
+471 QHITFSGCT

-499 AMETAGKEIE
+499 AMETAGKEIV

-572 GKWEATFDRMIP
+572 GKWEAELAKIER
-584 PHGLE
+584 GE
-589 VTYDKTVHILF
+589 
-600 PASVKYVDLG
+600 AS
-610 SEDLI
+610 
-615 AGKADGAEN
+615 ADGFTHSIEGYTREITAE
-624 VIRVKAA
+624 
-631 VKNFKKETNMSVIT
+631 
-645 EDGSFYT
+645 
-652 FNVKYAKEPL
+652 L
-662 MLNIEM
+662 
-668 ADFIHDGEAVNRP
+668 
-681 NNAQEIYLKELGKE
+681 LGCDRLF
-695 SPMLVHLIMKSIH
+695 SH
-708 KENKRKVKHIGSKRF
+708 KDSGCQCPKCKHGTMQFF
-723 GIQYLMKG
+723 G
-731 IYVHS
+731 
-736 DLLYFHTEIKNQSN
+736 
-750 VPFDVD
+750 
-756 YITFKVVDKK
+756 KVVRCSNK
-766 VAKRTAIQEQVLL
+766 ECGM
-779 PVRAYNYVVRVAG
+779 PVFKQVAG
-792 KKTEQ
+792 KLLTDADITDLLTKGKT
-797 TVFCLPKFTIPDDK
+797 
-811 ELVVEMNEK
+811 
-820 EGGRHQSFVVE
+820 
-831 NSDLVRALTINE
+831 
-843 LSVK
+843 